1 VPREFVILS
10 AEPVTAVEV
19 VTAAAAVDGGLGAGR
34 LWQGGGIQIASEDG
48 LVLAV
53 LRSTQLEDP
62 REARR
67 GLGLPVTDPASPDR
81 PTNRTTDG
89 PATDRWWTEA
99 YGPFDGPLTQALAR
113 RLADDVQGTLV
124 TTGDDR

>member
-1 VPREFVILS
+1 MPREFVILS

-34 LWQGGGIQIASEDG
+34 LWQGGGIQIASGEG

-67 GLGLPVTDPASPDR
+67 GLGLPVADPATS
-81 PTNRTTDG
+81 DG

-99 YGPFDGPLTQALAR
+99 YGPFGGPLTQALAR

>member
-1 VPREFVILS
+1 MPREFVILS
-10 AEPVTAVEV
+10 AAPVTAGEV
-19 VTAAAAVDGGLGAGR
+19 VTAAATVDGSLGAGR
-34 LWQGGGIQIASEDG
+34 LWQGGGVQVATDDS

-62 REARR
+62 QEARR
-67 GLGLPVTDPASPDR
+67 SLGLPVAAPTPA
-81 PTNRTTDG
+81 
-89 PATDRWWTEA
+89 AVWWTEA
-99 YGPFDGPLTQALAR
+99 YGPFDGPLTATLAR